1 MTSSK
6 LVKSTCPET
15 TAGSTPENVVD
26 SNKMADVLPEGNDQ
40 RSEKRVLSE
49 EIRLSASPRD
59 LTPPNTSCCPRGIG
73 KKRKCDQL
81 PMSTKGDGIT
91 QAQAHITVGTQAHIK
106 VGKHKDLQ
114 DEEASVGAS
123 KKLRTMQVHA
133 EDKTSVSTSGTV
145 PLSAVDVVDPQ
156 DEEAS
161 VGASKK
167 LRTMQVHAEDKTSV
181 STSGTVPLSAVDVV
195 DPQDEEASV
204 GASKKQCTMQVHAE
218 DKTSVSTSGTVPLS
232 AVDVVSSTFET
243 KKSDVEEALHG
254 MQLVKAKNVHAAI
267 TYSEL
272 GGPSKESHQPAH
284 RNNEVIG
291 NGFILWQNGII

>member
-15 TAGSTPENVVD
+15 TAGSTPENIVD

-106 VGKHKDLQ
+106 VGKHKD
-114 DEEASVGAS
+114 
-123 KKLRTMQVHA
+123 
-133 EDKTSVSTSGTV
+133 
-145 PLSAVDVVDPQ
+145 PQ

-181 STSGTVPLSAVDVV
+181 STSGTVPLSVVDVV

-232 AVDVVSSTFET
+232 VVDVVSSTFET
-243 KKSDVEEALHG
+243 KKSNVEEALHG